1 MILLVAGFAPIR
13 ARRLKYYQHPEL
25 AERAGRAPVKL
36 KPGGPYPYRPPPH
49 PNPWA
54 GKVAPKNPPAVA
66 PPVAAP
72 AAAAPPPDQPQSE
85 SSDHSRLTLALSAGQ
100 PTPEGEE
107 EVLLPGTKRT
117 KSDID
122 QQLDLLISEE
132 EMMRRRALDEFERE
146 SAPQHRIRRRIPF

>member
-1 MILLVAGFAPIR
+1 MLVAGFAPIR

-36 KPGGPYPYRPPPH
+36 KPGGPYSYRPPPH

-54 GKVAPKNPPAVA
+54 GKVTPKNPPAVA
-66 PPVAAP
+66 PSAAKP
-72 AAAAPPPDQPQSE
+72 AAATPPPDRTETDSSE
-85 SSDHSRLTLALSAGQ
+85 HSRLTLALSAGQ
-100 PTPEGEE
+100 PAPVSEE
-107 EVLLPGTKRT
+107 EGVLPPGTKRA

-132 EMMRRRALDEFERE
+132 EMMRRRALDEFERQ
-146 SAPQHRIRRRIPF
+146 SPPQHRMRRRIPF